1 MARPPIIISNGGIA
15 EELARGLEPGSGE
28 KGKQAWE
35 IILDNVERIN
45 KRYKT
50 KGPEPKPV
58 AMSLEN
64 YKDARIYWRLE
75 NEDEYPDYETGAGA
89 H

>member
-15 EELARGLEPGSGE
+15 GELARGLEPATGE
-28 KGKQAWE
+28 KGEAWE
-35 IILDNVERIN
+35 IILGNVNRIN

-58 AMSLEN
+58 AMSLDSPA
-64 YKDARIYWRLE
+64 DARIYWRLE
-75 NEDEYPDYETGAGA
+75 NEDEYPNYETGAGA

>member
-1 MARPPIIISNGGIA
+1 MAKPPVIISNGGIA
-15 EELARGLEPGSGE
+15 EELARGLEPATGE
-28 KGKQAWE
+28 KGKAWE
-35 IILDNVERIN
+35 IILGNVDRIN

-58 AMSLEN
+58 AMSLDSPA
-64 YKDARIYWRLE
+64 DARIYWRLDYEEE
-75 NEDEYPDYETGAGA
+75 NDNETGAGA